1 MDSKESLTGLS
12 DRYRIERELGRGGMA
27 TVYLAHDVRHDRAVA
42 LKVLNQQL
50 AALLGAERFL
60 QEIRVTARLRHP
72 NILPLFDSGEVNG
85 QLFYVMPLVEGE
97 SLRARMSR
105 QPRLTTDEAIRI
117 TREVADALDYAHA
130 QGIIHRDV
138 KPENLLLEAAH
149 TMVADFG
156 IARAARATDDSRLT
170 RSGFSLGTPAYMSP
184 EQVSGDLD
192 LDGRSDLYSLACVLF
207 EMLTGDPPFT
217 GTNPDSVLVQ
227 RFMHPAPRL
236 STRRPDLPAGIDQA
250 IARALARDPKDRFD
264 RIARFAEA
272 LTDSAAATAGR
283 VEKSI
288 AVLPFA
294 NMSGDP
300 QNDYFGDGIAE
311 EIINALTQLPDL
323 KVAARTSA
331 FSFKGKNE
339 DLRTVGE
346 RLGVSTVLEGS
357 VRRAGSR
364 VRITAQLIEVAS
376 GYHLWSERFDRELT
390 DIFAIQDDIATGIAA
405 KLKVT
410 LGSDEAV
417 ADVGVAQFKKLDAML
432 PQLVKPRTENA
443 EAYQLFLKGRAL
455 MRHRGADLATAVETL
470 EQAIA
475 LDPHFASAHATL
487 AQTLA
492 LLAFWGH
499 VPSGEIREQ
508 SLAAAARAVSLDPEL
523 PDCHTAD
530 ALTAITLNFDRTS
543 ASLAWE
549 RALALDPSNP
559 DTRIYRALF
568 DLAYT
573 RLDWDGAIGEIE
585 EAIARDP
592 ESAYAYTSHAV
603 ALAFAGRHEKALVS
617 AERAVALDPASLY
630 AQWSLLQP
638 LGLLGRYDEA
648 LNLARKAMGKFGRH
662 PWILV
667 GISLASGRVGRRDTA
682 ESVYAELKGRAG
694 LEPVQRTMLAAAA
707 LQAGHREEA
716 LALMR
721 EAVREKEALLS
732 AAALAWPVFADLRTD
747 PRYAEILAEM
757 GWLEA
762 P

>member
-1 MDSKESLTGLS
+1 MTEPNTILPALA

-72 NILPLFDSGEVNG
+72 NILPLFDSGEAAG

-105 QPRLTTDEAIRI
+105 EPRLSTDEAIRI
-117 TREVADALDYAHA
+117 TREVAEALEYAHT
-130 QGIIHRDV
+130 QGIVHRDV
-138 KPENLLLEAAH
+138 KPENLLLEAGH

-156 IARAARATDDSRLT
+156 IARAAISNEESRLT

-184 EQVSGDLD
+184 EQVSGELD

-207 EMLTGDPPFT
+207 EMLTGEPPFT
-217 GTNPDSVLVQ
+217 GATPDSVLVQ
-227 RFMHPAPRL
+227 RFMRPAPRL
-236 STRRPDLPAGIDQA
+236 STKRSDVPAGLDHA
-250 IARALARDPKDRFD
+250 IARALARDPKDRFES
-264 RIARFAEA
+264 IAEFGAA
-272 LTDSAAATAGR
+272 LTEPVVTTR

-288 AVLPFA
+288 AVLPFE
-294 NMSGDP
+294 NMSGDQ

-331 FSFKGKNE
+331 FSFRGKNE

-346 RLGVSTVLEGS
+346 KLGVSTVLEGS

-390 DIFAIQDDIATGIAA
+390 DIFAIQDDIATGIAS

-410 LGSDEAV
+410 LGSTPGSLQQVWQGRFE
-417 ADVGVAQFKKLDAML
+417 KLDALL

-443 EAYQLFLKGRAL
+443 EAYELYLKGRAL
-455 MRHRGADLATAVETL
+455 MRHRGAELVNAVETL
-470 EQAIA
+470 ERAIA
-475 LDPHFASAHATL
+475 LDPRFASAHASL
-487 AQTLA
+487 AQALA
-492 LLAFWGH
+492 LMGFWGH
-499 VPSGEIREQ
+499 VPTNEIRER
-508 SLAAAARAVSLDPEL
+508 SLAAAAKAVSLDPEL
-523 PDCHTAD
+523 PVSHTA
-530 ALTAITLNFDRTS
+530 AAITAITLEFDRARAS
-543 ASLAWE
+543 ASWE

-573 RLDWDGAIGEIE
+573 RRDWDNAISEIE
-585 EAIARDP
+585 QALSRDP
-592 ESAYAYTSHAV
+592 ESAYAYTSHAI
-603 ALAFAGRHEKALVS
+603 ALSFAGHQDEALRS

-630 AQWSLLQP
+630 AQWSLMQP
-638 LGLLGRYDEA
+638 LGVLGRYDEVMTT
-648 LNLARKAMGKFGRH
+648 ARGVIAKFGRH
-662 PWILV
+662 PWLLLA
-667 GISLASGRVGRRDTA
+667 ISLAAGKAGRRDTA
-682 ESVYAELKGRAG
+682 EAVYSELKGRAG
-694 LEPVQRTMLAAAA
+694 FEHVQRTILAAAA
-707 LQAGHREEA
+707 LMAGRRDDA
-716 LALMR
+716 LDLLR
-721 EAVREKEALLS
+721 EAVREREAMLS
-732 AAALAWPVFADLRTD
+732 AAALAWPVLADLRTD
-747 PRYAEILAEM
+747 PEYAEILAGM
-757 GWLEA
+757 GWSSNT
-762 P
+762 

>member
-1 MDSKESLTGLS
+1 MDPKETLTGLA

-42 LKVLNQQL
+42 LKVLNPQL
-50 AALLGAERFL
+50 AELLGAERFL

-72 NILPLFDSGEVNG
+72 NILPLFDSGEAGG
-85 QLFYVMPLVEGE
+85 QLFYVMPLVAGE

-105 QPRLTTDEAIRI
+105 EPKLSADEAIRI
-117 TREVADALDYAHA
+117 TREVAEALEYAHA
-130 QGIIHRDV
+130 QGIVHRDV
-138 KPENLLLEAAH
+138 KPENLLLEAGH

-156 IARAARATDDSRLT
+156 IARAVSSTDDSRLT

-184 EQVSGDLD
+184 EQVSGELD

-207 EMLTGDPPFT
+207 EMLTGEPPFT
-217 GTNPDSVLVQ
+217 GATSDSVLVQ
-227 RFMHPAPRL
+227 RFMRPAPRL
-236 STRRPDLPAGIDQA
+236 STRRSDLPAGLDHA
-250 IARALARDPKDRFD
+250 IARALARDPRDRFD

-272 LTDSAAATAGR
+272 LTDSTSATTGR

-357 VRRAGSR
+357 VRKAGSR

-410 LGSDEAV
+410 LGSPAAV
-417 ADVGVAQFKKLDAML
+417 Q
-432 PQLVKPRTENA
+432 PRTANA
-443 EAYQLFLKGRAL
+443 EAYELFLKGRAL
-455 MRHRGADLATAVETL
+455 MRHRGADLATAVGTL

-475 LDPHFASAHATL
+475 LDPRFASAQALL
-487 AQTLA
+487 AQSLA

-499 VPSGEIREQ
+499 VPSSEIRER
-508 SLAAAARAVSLDPEL
+508 SLAAAALAVSLDPEL

-530 ALTAITLNFDRTS
+530 ALTAITLNFDRARAS
-543 ASLAWE
+543 AAWE

-573 RLDWDGAIGEIE
+573 RLDWDNAINEIE

-592 ESAYAYTSHAV
+592 ESAYAYTSLAV
-603 ALAFAGRHEKALVS
+603 ALAFAGRHEKALAS

-638 LGLLGRYDEA
+638 MALLGRYDEA
-648 LNLARKAMGKFGRH
+648 LSKARSAMAKFGRH

-667 GISLASGRVGRRDTA
+667 AVSLASGRVGRLDTA
-682 ESVYAELKGRAG
+682 ESVYAELKGRSG

-716 LALMR
+716 LDLMR
-721 EAVREKEALLS
+721 EAVRQREALLS
-732 AAALAWPVFADLRTD
+732 AAALAWPVFAELRKDTE
-747 PRYAEILAEM
+747 YAEILAGM
-757 GWLEA
+757 GWV
-762 P
+762 